1 MSDIFD
7 AGRKLPLMEDFYT
20 IQGEGYHTG
29 KPAYFIRVGG
39 CDIGCHWCDT
49 KMSWNPHIH
58 KLIAIKEIVSKVMK
72 LPVQS
77 VVVTGGEP
85 TTYNLEPLTTELKA
99 NGIEAFIET
108 SGSYKLTGEWD
119 WICFSPKRESQ
130 KKPESE
136 FYNVAHELKIIIFDD
151 EDFEWAE
158 YNANLVNGNC
168 KLYLQPE
175 WSRYEKNIL
184 KIVEYVKNNPKWN
197 ISLQIHKF
205 MHIP

>member
-1 MSDIFD
+1 MNELFEN
-7 AGRKLPLMEDFYT
+7 GKKLPLMEDFYT
-20 IQGEGYHTG
+20 IQGEGFHTG

-49 KMSWNPHIH
+49 KMSWNPEIH
-58 KLIAIKEIVSKVMK
+58 ALISIEEIVDKVKK

-85 TTYNLEPLTTELKA
+85 TTYNLEPLTSLLKK
-99 NGIEAFIET
+99 NNIQTFIET
-108 SGSYKLTGEWD
+108 SGAYTLTGNWD
-119 WICFSPKRESQ
+119 WICFSPKRESH
-130 KKPESE
+130 KKPERI
-136 FYNVAHELKIIIFDD
+136 FYEKADELKVIIF
-151 EDFEWAE
+151 EDADFKWAE
-158 YNANLVNGNC
+158 ENANQMHSNC

-175 WSRYEKNIL
+175 WSRYETNIA

>member
-1 MSDIFD
+1 MNDIFEN
-7 AGRKLPLMEDFYT
+7 GYKLPLMEDFYT

-49 KMSWNPHIH
+49 KMSWNPDIH
-58 KLIAIKEIVSKVMK
+58 KLITVDEIVNKVKK
-72 LPVQS
+72 LPAQA

-85 TTYNLEPLTTELKA
+85 TTYNLEILTSTLKE
-99 NGIEAFIET
+99 NNIQTFIET
-108 SGSYKLTGEWD
+108 SGAYKLTGSWD
-119 WICFSPKRESQ
+119 WICFSPKRESH
-130 KKPESE
+130 KLPEQI
-136 FYNVAHELKIIIFDD
+136 FYAVAHELKVIIHEDA
-151 EDFEWAE
+151 DFEWAE
-158 YNANLVNGNC
+158 YNAKLVNENC

-175 WSRYEKNIL
+175 WSKYEANIH
-184 KIVEYVKNNPKWN
+184 KIVDYVKNNPKWN

>member
-1 MSDIFD
+1 MNDLFEN
-7 AGRKLPLMEDFYT
+7 GYKLPLMEDFYT
-20 IQGEGYHTG
+20 IQGEGFHTG

-49 KMSWNPHIH
+49 KMSWNPDLH
-58 KLIAIKEIVSKVMK
+58 KLITVDDIVNKVIN
-72 LPVQS
+72 LPVQA

-85 TTYNLEPLTTELKA
+85 TTYNLEILTSTLKK
-99 NGIEAFIET
+99 NKIETFIET
-108 SGSYKLTGEWD
+108 SGAYKLTGDWD

-130 KKPESE
+130 KKPESI
-136 FYNVAHELKIIIFDD
+136 FYDRADELKIIIH
-151 EDFEWAE
+151 EKADFEWAE
-158 YNANLVNGNC
+158 YNAKLVNKKC

-175 WSRYEKNIL
+175 WSTYEANIHD
-184 KIVEYVKNNPKWN
+184 IVDYVKNNPKWN